1 MSKED
6 ALNAKE
12 EARLVQQEITKGWKT
27 VAKKYPLLIEDLNKY
42 VDGIT
47 TFYRQCADDQEMYGA
62 PLDDH
67 RIASLLQQ
75 ARACDIVRTY
85 ITSRIDSNVAQPIK
99 NSK

>member
-6 ALNAKE
+6 ALKAKE
-12 EARLVQQEITKGWKT
+12 EARLVQQEITKGWKAVSEQT
-27 VAKKYPLLIEDLNKY
+27 PLLIEDLNRY
-42 VDGIT
+42 VDGLIL
-47 TFYRQCADDQEMYGA
+47 FYRQCADDQEMYGV

-67 RIASLLQQ
+67 KIASLLQQ